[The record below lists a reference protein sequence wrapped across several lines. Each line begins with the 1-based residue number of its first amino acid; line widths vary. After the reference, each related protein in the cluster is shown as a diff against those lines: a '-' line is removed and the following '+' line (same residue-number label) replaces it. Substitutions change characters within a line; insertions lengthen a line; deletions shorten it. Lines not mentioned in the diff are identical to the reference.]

1 MVNFNFNLRGMAHL
15 VLLLCVAGLVPQAF
29 GQSTKIMLVE
39 PPTPLLPANFGPWQT
54 ETTSPACVDCLQP
67 QGVTGAVLKEDGL
80 SRASEMTYHRSNKT
94 GTSNTGTMTVEA
106 YQFGDATGAASAFTF
121 LRKPDSR
128 MVIPGDRKIGAEIGS
143 KIGSEMAASGTGDF
157 IFRSGT
163 TVIVADASKVAG
175 SVVNDLRRLETT
187 LPKVGGTKAQSPL
200 LPTLLPARYLDIES
214 VRYALGPL
222 GYQAMGGVLP
232 AATVGFD
239 KSAEVVM
246 AKYKGDGVLTL
257 LLYPTPQIAGNHG
270 RAIVAEMNRQGA
282 AAGTVKLRREGPLI
296 AMTTGAWSPD
306 AAQKMV
312 EGIHLRQVLTIEKK
326 PPLEFRTEIHKT
338 VSLLTSIA
346 ILSGLLAL
354 AAVILG
360 LFLGFGRAAIRVMQ
374 GKPAA
379 TEPEFLRIDLSGR
392 SEKIRIEGQTPHPE
406 G

>member
-1 MVNFNFNLRGMAHL
+1 MVNFKFNLRGMGHL
-15 VLLLCVAGLVPQAF
+15 VLLLCVAGSMPQAF
-29 GQSTKIMLVE
+29 GQGAKTMLVE
-39 PPTPLLPANFGPWQT
+39 PPTPLLPAAFGPWQA
-54 ETTSPACVDCLQP
+54 EGTSPACVDCP
-67 QGVTGAVLKEDGL
+67 PPEGIAEGVTGAVLKEDGL
-80 SRASEMTYHRSNKT
+80 SRASKMTYHRSNKT
-94 GTSNTGTMTVEA
+94 GTMMVEA

-121 LRKPDSR
+121 LRKSDSR
-128 MVIPGDRKIGAEIGS
+128 MVMPGDGKTGTG
-143 KIGSEMAASGTGDF
+143 IGSEMAASAAGEF

-163 TVIVADASKVAG
+163 TIVVADASKANGPVM
-175 SVVNDLRRLETT
+175 NDLRRLETT
-187 LPKVGGTKAQSPL
+187 LPKVGGPKAQSPL
-200 LPTLLPARYLDIES
+200 LPTLLPAKGLEAES
-214 VRYALGPL
+214 VRYALGPV

-232 AATVGFD
+232 GGIVGFD

-246 AKYKGDGVLTL
+246 AKYKGVGMLTL

-270 RAIVAEMNRQGA
+270 REIVAEMNRQGT
-282 AAGTVKLRREGPLI
+282 AAGTVKLRREGPLV

-312 EGIHLRQVLTIEKK
+312 EGVHLHDIVTWNKT
-326 PPLEFRTEIHKT
+326 PPPEFKSEIRKT

-354 AAVILG
+354 AAVVLG

-392 SEKIRIEGQTPHPE
+392 SEKIHLEGQMPHPK